1 MTLSRREAIL
11 ATSALALTGCATTT
25 NGSQPRTTTARDRD
39 PVPGDDPRRGPV
51 AIASGNGLETVRL
64 AVEAMQSGTDPA
76 IAAVNGV
83 APVEADPNDMTVGLG
98 GLPDERGVITL
109 DSAVMHG
116 PTHKAGAV
124 AAIEDTLHPAQ
135 VALKVLQTTDHA
147 LLVGEGAKRFARLHG
162 FGHHDLLTDKAR
174 EAYLRWKQRGNAND
188 DWLDVDEWDWD
199 PELST
204 AVPHSTGTIH
214 CSCLNAARDIGCC
227 TTTSGLSYKIH
238 GRVGDSPIIGA
249 GLYCDND
256 IGSAGGTGRGE
267 SAIQSCAAFAVV
279 QHIGA
284 GLNPTDA
291 CLAVLEKVAKNA
303 TRQKRLTN
311 DRGEPNFNLTLY
323 AVAKD
328 GRYGSASLRGER
340 NFAVADAAGGARIE
354 RGVGLLVANR

>member
-11 ATSALALTGCATTT
+11 AAGSLALAGCATA
-25 NGSQPRTTTARDRD
+25 SQPRNNAARDREA
-39 PVPGDDPRRGPV
+39 VRGDEPRNGPV
-51 AIASGNGLETVRL
+51 AIASANGLETVRL
-64 AVEAMQSGTDPA
+64 AVDAMTNGTDPV

-83 APVEADPNDMTVGLG
+83 APVEADPSDMTVGLG
-98 GLPDERGVITL
+98 GLPDERGVVTL

-135 VALKVLQTTDHA
+135 VALKVLQTTDHV
-147 LLVGEGAKRFARLHG
+147 LLVGEGARRFARLHG
-162 FGHHDLLTDKAR
+162 FGYHNLLTDNAR
-174 EAYLRWKQRGNAND
+174 EAYLRWKQRGNTND
-188 DWLDVDEWDWD
+188 DWLDVDERDWD

-204 AVPHSTGTIH
+204 AIPHSTGTIH
-214 CSCLNAARDIGCC
+214 CSCVNAARNIGCC

-249 GLYCDND
+249 GLFCDND

-267 SAIQSCAAFAVV
+267 SAIQSCASFAVV
-279 QHIGA
+279 QQMGE
-284 GLNPTDA
+284 GLHPTDA
-291 CLAVLEKVAKNA
+291 CLAVLEKVARNSIK
-303 TRQKRLTN
+303 QKRHTN

-328 GRYGSASLRGER
+328 GRYGSASMRGR
-340 NFAVADAAGGARIE
+340 NRFAVADAAGARIE
-354 RGVGLLVANR
+354 NGPTLFER